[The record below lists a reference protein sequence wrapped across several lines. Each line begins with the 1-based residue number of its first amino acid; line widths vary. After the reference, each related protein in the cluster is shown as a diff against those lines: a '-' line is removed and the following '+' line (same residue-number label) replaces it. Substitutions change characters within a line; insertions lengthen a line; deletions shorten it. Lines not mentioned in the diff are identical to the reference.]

1 MATAMAICTLS
12 CLSAVN
18 PLRHDKGGCAADY
31 GKDEPCCGQ
40 GGTPVSPKYQC
51 PAAQPI
57 CVDYVFNHHL
67 GHCTSGVVPPPL
79 RPNWVPTFVLRN
91 STFAYLCNFTG
102 FFDPVLAGQF
112 ALVGFDQSNQ
122 RGVGYQG
129 EVPGG
134 GGGWKHSDPEQSTC
148 DASML
153 QQATLVKRANPN
165 TRVFLYRNAE
175 AAQQWQASSRAL
187 VHNASNSSLLLLRRP
202 NGSIFCEPHNNNNYS
217 DGCYYFWAFNNSRC
231 QEAVIE
237 QVYMAGIG
245 TDMFD
250 GYFLDDTPGLWCEHK
265 DHSATLRMSAVDVSA
280 VVAGTG
286 EMIKAL
292 YPRLIARGKFAWQ
305 AFNNWPFQSRGGA
318 PTAGSSLSKHR
329 CVTAL
334 RAFAAMGAADAPFLW
349 FLTLDRHHKPA
360 QLHQDLAGF
369 LLTRGQHAYIGTGW
383 MDDSVP
389 TFPSEYRADY
399 GSPLAPMVEGPA
411 GVFQRAWSGGTVKL
425 DCNAF
430 VASGIKSG

>member
-1 MATAMAICTLS
+1 MTKVAVLQTMAKTNHAAGKGGHQLAPSTNVQQLNPYAWTMCLTIIWATARVTSYHRRCDRTGCPPSCYATARLHICATLQVSSTLCSQASLHSWASTRAISAALGTRVR
-12 CLSAVN
+12 CLA
-18 PLRHDKGGCAADY
+18 
-31 GKDEPCCGQ
+31 
-40 GGTPVSPKYQC
+40 
-51 PAAQPI
+51 
-57 CVDYVFNHHL
+57 
-67 GHCTSGVVPPPL
+67 
-79 RPNWVPTFVLRN
+79 
-91 STFAYLCNFTG
+91 
-102 FFDPVLAGQF
+102 
-112 ALVGFDQSNQ
+112 
-122 RGVGYQG
+122 
-129 EVPGG
+129 